1 MDSMTITVAD
11 PPMKPTLS
19 RSNDTVFVKGD
30 GSLYEWLLN
39 GKSITNAQD
48 SLLVID
54 SSGFYSV
61 IAKNKYCETYSD
73 SLFVSIGYAKIILDS
88 ITLNNN
94 ESAEMRIQLLDTSAI
109 QESGITGIEF
119 TLTWNATVAEITNP
133 GFSQLTGKETI
144 SARLSLPFTSLP
156 LLGKL
161 NVRGL
166 LGNAPNTGVI
176 IDGIKPIGGLLRTN
190 YVNGN
195 VNIGDICYEGGIR
208 LWHPDKSVA
217 SARIIVNPHP
227 IESGSEIELDIP
239 EQGNF
244 TLHAYSPIGVKY
256 PIASGFTLPGKIKA
270 VFPFDTFSSG
280 MYTLVLETPTESIS
294 LPIILN
300 K

>member
-1 MDSMTITVAD
+1 
-11 PPMKPTLS
+11 
-19 RSNDTVFVKGD
+19 
-30 GSLYEWLLN
+30 
-39 GKSITNAQD
+39 
-48 SLLVID
+48 
-54 SSGFYSV
+54 
-61 IAKNKYCETYSD
+61 
-73 SLFVSIGYAKIILDS
+73 
-88 ITLNNN
+88 
-94 ESAEMRIQLLDTSAI
+94 
-109 QESGITGIEF
+109 
-119 TLTWNATVAEITNP
+119 
-133 GFSQLTGKETI
+133 
-144 SARLSLPFTSLP
+144 
-156 LLGKL
+156 
-161 NVRGL
+161 
-166 LGNAPNTGVI
+166 
-176 IDGIKPIGGLLRTN
+176 LLRTN

-208 LWHPDKSVA
+208 LWHPDKTVA